1 MENTYERYG
10 CMHAWLWQINELLTR
25 LRDVIP
31 IWRIEFVLR
40 LEDLL
45 KEFGVIFVVER
56 GIATEP
62 NGEQEKRQVTLG
74 PVSAK
79 KVRKGEGGEVLLFRT
94 CPIKFSIREGLS

>member
-1 MENTYERYG
+1 MEGTFSHLMKDTYNRHSS
-10 CMHAWLWQINELLTR
+10 MHAWLWKIHEFLTR

-31 IWRIEFVLR
+31 IWRVELVLC

-45 KEFGVIFVVER
+45 EEFGVVFIIER

-74 PVSAK
+74 LISAK
-79 KVRKGEGGEVLLFRT
+79 KVRKGEGGETL
-94 CPIKFSIREGLS
+94 I